1 MTTHD
6 LIQMALRT
14 IIVYL
19 YLVVI
24 LRLVGKRTFG
34 NFGPLELVLA
44 LVLGQIVAAPLLGEL
59 PLLPAFALIALLAL
73 AHWLNGYLA
82 YRSSRLDHLLRGSAR
97 TLIRHGQLNRRV
109 LAAEMISLEELA
121 QMLRE
126 HEVEMVSE
134 VKLAT
139 LERDGTL
146 TVLKTDA
153 ARELQKGD
161 LDALLQ
167 LETDEQAWEQS
178 S

>member
-14 IIVYL
+14 LIVYL
-19 YLVVI
+19 YLVVV
-24 LRLVGKRTFG
+24 LRLVGRRTFG
-34 NFGPLELVLA
+34 NFAPLDLVLA

-59 PLLPAFALIALLAL
+59 PLLPAFALIGLLAL
-73 AHWLNGYLA
+73 AHWLQGYLA
-82 YRSSRLDHLLRGSAR
+82 YRSQRLDQLLHGSAR

-126 HEVEMVSE
+126 HDVEMLSE

-146 TVLKTDA
+146 TVLKTEE
-153 ARELQKGD
+153 ARELHKGD
-161 LDALLQ
+161 LEALLSDV
-167 LETDEQAWEQS
+167 EDELA
-178 S
+178 